1 MSMGSTNATPRS
13 RSSQCADSDDQ
24 EVGALSREVETLGI
38 RAVKL
43 RRKGR
48 ARGRSVKS
56 RSKSSKSKSRKSK
69 SKRSKSK
76 GSKSKK
82 SRSKTR
88 GKSVKKSRSK
98 SKASK
103 SKASKSKASK
113 SKVSKSA
120 KKSTKMSRVPGRKGR
135 KAADGEEMT
144 VFNVG
149 LIPGNMQSIKF
160 NSFLKKVLRGIRP
173 ELSMGGET
181 TRMVDSL
188 VKNCMDYLANEA
200 SERMGKRKTM
210 SEKQLSKAVKKC
222 LPKGLRES
230 VDEMAMD
237 TFKRFKEDK
246 LKAKL
251 ARKALKTKLN
261 KKKRC

>member
-1 MSMGSTNATPRS
+1 MGSTNATPRS
-13 RSSQCADSDDQ
+13 RSSQCADSDDQSDDPQ

-88 GKSVKKSRSK
+88 GKSVKKSR
-98 SKASK
+98 SK